1 MSVAG
6 DVTEILS
13 QPVVGNKVLP
23 AMTSPTAQA
32 MAEAP
37 QGSWSQIWP
46 SLTPTSA
53 KKPSSGL
60 WKALQALGANL
71 WCVAGNHIEAAARPF
86 RGRKSRRRV
95 QRGPVALFRCSDG
108 AENMICSAA
117 GVVTS
122 SS

>member
-71 WCVAGNHIEAAARPF
+71 WCVAGNPARPF

-108 AENMICSAA
+108 AENMI
-117 GVVTS
+117 
-122 SS
+122 